1 MFNYQEK
8 FVYNYILVYWLPD
21 MSSNFETQLFLSRPF
36 LTRNQVKR
44 AQQNTIGDYRGY
56 NSKRVAIVRFLSDIC
71 THLRFP
77 RRTLET
83 AVYFYLRYH
92 LFKNFETESCY
103 VVATSCLVLSCKE
116 VETIKKVNDICTVSL
131 QLRSLVKV
139 NNEALEG
146 LKKRVFQ
153 MELKVLE
160 ACSFDY
166 RINDGVHIGD
176 YIIKYGK
183 LLGLGYDVCKLAWIV
198 AYDVLKTELLLIVP
212 QHVISMACIQ
222 LACELVHTPIQL
234 ANRYEEFS
242 MDPPMCNEAYFE
254 LLDFY
259 INSFDT
265 CDLKDVSSEV
275 SLEIFMDLKKKA
287 GPEQGL
293 QEPTAKDIDQ
303 DKYLT
308 VSRSSSVRERRYVLS
323 QDLLNEELA
332 D

>member
-1 MFNYQEK
+1 
-8 FVYNYILVYWLPD
+8 
-21 MSSNFETQLFLSRPF
+21 MSSNFEAQLFLSRPF
-36 LTRNQVKR
+36 LTKNQVKR
-44 AQQNTIGDYRGY
+44 AQQNTISDHRGY
-56 NSKRVAIVRFLSDIC
+56 NTKRVAIVRFLSDMC

-92 LFKNFETESCY
+92 LFNNFETESCY
-103 VVATSCLVLSCKE
+103 VVATSCLVLGCKE

-131 QLRSLVKV
+131 QLRSVGKV
-139 NNEALEG
+139 NSEALDL

-183 LLGLGYDVCKLAWIV
+183 LLQLEYEVCRLAWVI
-198 AYDVLKTELLLIVP
+198 AYDVLKTELLLVVP
-212 QHVISMACIQ
+212 QHVISIACIQ
-222 LACELVHTPIQL
+222 LACKLTQTQVNISQHYQDL
-234 ANRYEEFS
+234 ATDEH
-242 MDPPMCNEAYFE
+242 MCNEAYFE

-265 CDLKDVSSEV
+265 CDLKDNSSATV
-275 SLEIFMDLKKKA
+275 TLEQFMELKKQA
-287 GPEQGL
+287 GTTTEGIPDL
-293 QEPTAKDIDQ
+293 SMKDIEQ

-323 QDLLNEELA
+323 QNLVNEELGR
-332 D
+332 